1 MAVPRTYHLVTLG
14 CPKNDVDSEHLE
26 RLLTGGELLPVV
38 EPQAADAIIVN
49 TCGFIE
55 QSQAQS
61 IEAVKALC
69 EQKRDGQTLIVA
81 GCMTQLYGRQ
91 VKEEHPAIDHVFGVG
106 QWQDVARLLSVDV
119 EAIHD
124 IPESNVKVTGPSAY
138 LKISDGCDAPC
149 TFCVIPKIKGG
160 LRSAP
165 AGLLVKEAE
174 RLAAAGAKEL
184 VLVGQD
190 TTAWG
195 EDLGMAVGAGLPGL
209 LELLSA
215 AVPDTW
221 LRLMYAYPSRVTP
234 RLIETM
240 ASLPNVIPY
249 LDVPLQHGSEAV
261 LRRMKRP
268 SNVEKV
274 LRTIEELRAAMP
286 DIVLRTSFIAGF
298 PGETEE
304 EFRELL
310 AFARAAAFDHAGCFT
325 YSRQQWTGAF
335 EMADQVPD
343 ELKAERRDRFMVQQR
358 RIAAKRAKRFR
369 GRELDLLVEG
379 TGDDED
385 GNPVVAGRTY
395 REAPEVDG
403 LVFARGAAAAGD
415 RVRVRIEE
423 TADYDLFGTV
433 IASPLSRPLRE
444 RVSLPSNGKAPVARP
459 RP

>member
-26 RLLTGGELLPVV
+26 RILTGGELLPVLQ
-38 EPQAADAIIVN
+38 PGDADAIIVN

-55 QSQAQS
+55 QSQEQS
-61 IEAVKALC
+61 MEAVRQLAAAK
-69 EQKRDGQTLIVA
+69 KDGQQLIVA

-91 VKEEHPAIDHVFGVG
+91 VKEETPQVDHIFGVG
-106 QWQDVARLLSVDV
+106 QWQEVAKLLSVDV
-119 EAIHD
+119 DAIFD
-124 IPESNVKVTGPSAY
+124 IPDSNVRVTGPSAY

-165 AGLLVKEAE
+165 AGMLVKEAS
-174 RLAAAGAKEL
+174 RLVDAGAKEL

-195 EDLGMAVGAGLPGL
+195 EDLGMAVGSGLPGL
-209 LELLSA
+209 LQMLSE
-215 AVPDTW
+215 AVGPDVW
-221 LRLMYAYPSRVTP
+221 LRLMYAYPSRVSP
-234 RLIETM
+234 ALIESM
-240 ASLPNVIPY
+240 AGLPNVIPY

-268 SNVEKV
+268 SNVARV
-274 LRTIEELRAAMP
+274 HGFIGELRKAMP

-310 AFARAAAFDHAGCFT
+310 AFAKEIQFDHAGCFT
-325 YSRQQWTGAF
+325 YSLQQWTGAF
-335 EMADQVPD
+335 DMANQVPD
-343 ELKAERRDRFMVQQR
+343 EVKHERRDRLMRQQR
-358 RIAAKRAKRFR
+358 KIAAKRAKRFV

-379 TGDDED
+379 VGEDED
-385 GNPVVAGRTY
+385 GDPVVAGRTY

-403 LVFARGAAAAGD
+403 LVFARGDAVPGS
-415 RVRVRIEE
+415 RVRVHIDE

-433 IASPLSRPLRE
+433 VE
-444 RVSLPSNGKAPVARP
+444 
-459 RP
+459 

>member
-26 RLLTGGELLPVV
+26 RLLTGGELVPVV
-38 EPQAADAIIVN
+38 DPAEADAIIVN

-61 IEAVKALC
+61 METVRALAAA
-69 EQKRDGQTLIVA
+69 KREGQTLIVA

-91 VKEEHPAIDHVFGVG
+91 VREEVAGIDHIFGVG
-106 QWQDVARLLSVDV
+106 QWQDVAKLLSVDV
-119 EAIHD
+119 DAIYD
-124 IPESNVKVTGPSAY
+124 IPESAARVTGPSAY

-149 TFCVIPKIKGG
+149 TFCVIPKIKGK

-165 AGLLVKEAE
+165 AGLLVREAQ
-174 RLAAAGAKEL
+174 RLVEAGAKEL

-195 EDLGMAVGAGLPGL
+195 EDMGMAVGEGLPGL
-209 LELLSA
+209 LRMLSE
-215 AVPDTW
+215 AVGPDVW

-234 RLIETM
+234 QLIETM
-240 ASLPNVIPY
+240 AELPNVVPY

-268 SNVEKV
+268 HNLEKV
-274 LRTIEELRAAMP
+274 YRFIEQLRAAMP

-304 EFRELL
+304 EFKELL
-310 AFARAAAFDHAGCFT
+310 AFAKAIEFDHAGCFT
-325 YSRQQWTGAF
+325 YSRQQWTGAYD
-335 EMADQVPD
+335 MPDQVPD
-343 ELKAERRDRFMVQQR
+343 EVKHERRERFMRQQR
-358 RIAAKRAKRFR
+358 KIAARRARRFR

-379 TGDDED
+379 VGEDED
-385 GNPVVAGRTY
+385 GDPVIAGRTY

-403 LVFARGAAAAGD
+403 LVFARGHAEPGSC
-415 RVRVRIEE
+415 VRVRIED
-423 TADYDLFGTV
+423 TADYDLFGT
-433 IASPLSRPLRE
+433 LLE
-444 RVSLPSNGKAPVARP
+444 
-459 RP
+459 